1 MPEETA
7 ASPKIK
13 TRKPKQRACDEK
25 DEKGKL
31 CNGHLKRYY
40 DYPRKWR
47 RSSVRKRRF
56 TAANSAGR
64 CTAPIPRS
72 SRRAIRCATRVCD
85 SAAIEACR
93 AAERMDLRLE
103 RCHAAGNSRRH
114 TRANE

>member
-40 DYPRKWR
+40 DYPKEVAALIGQNAEIYRCEFCKTLYRPDPAQQPQSYTLRNQSYRFRSR
-47 RSSVRKRRF
+47 RGPPCSRTNGSTIGTPPRRRRF
-56 TAANSAGR
+56 LQ
-64 CTAPIPRS
+64 AP
-72 SRRAIRCATRVCD
+72 
-85 SAAIEACR
+85 AC
-93 AAERMDLRLE
+93 
-103 RCHAAGNSRRH
+103 
-114 TRANE
+114 

>member
-40 DYPRKWR
+40 DYPKEVAAVIGPKAEIYRCEFR
-47 RSSVRKRRF
+47 RATLCEIRVF
-56 TAANSAGR
+56 DFAATAAR
-64 CTAPIPRS
+64 H
-72 SRRAIRCATRVCD
+72 
-85 SAAIEACR
+85 
-93 AAERMDLRLE
+93 AAERMDL
-103 RCHAAGNSRRH
+103 
-114 TRANE
+114 